1 MKSSLYIFH
10 SGHLERRQN
19 TLRFKNKRQNR
30 FIPVT
35 TIRDIHL
42 FGEVEVNTSALNF
55 LGEHGIAMHSYN
67 YFNSYTGSYLPR
79 KRSSNGQLSKLKQ
92 VEYYLDEKKRL
103 ALAKALMDAAIANLE
118 KVLGYYN
125 RRDVDLDWN
134 MQKLAEQKLKI
145 KNSKNI
151 PTLMAIEGQA
161 RSYYYKA
168 WDSIL
173 QNDDFLFDKRTRQPP
188 KNRLNSLISF
198 GNMLLYST
206 CLTEIYSTSLDPGI
220 GFLHA
225 TNNRS
230 FSLNLD
236 IAELFK
242 PIIVDRVIF
251 SLIRNKRIHAS
262 QFRKHKLGPRL
273 DDKARTS
280 FLDSYNQRL
289 KDTVKLN
296 RGDRPVSY
304 RTLIRREGYKLE
316 AFFLEK
322 KKYQAF
328 VAKW

>member
-35 TIRDIHL
+35 GIKDIHL
-42 FGEVEVNTSALNF
+42 FGEVELNTSALNF
-55 LGEHGIAMHSYN
+55 LAEHGIAMHSYN
-67 YFNSYTGSYLPR
+67 YYNSYTGSYLPR
-79 KRSSNGQLSKLKQ
+79 KRSSNGRLTKLKQ
-92 VEYYLDEKKRL
+92 VEHYLDEKKRL
-103 ALAKALMDAAIANLE
+103 NLAKTLLQGALANLQ
-118 KVLGYYN
+118 KVLRYYQ
-125 RRDVDLDWN
+125 RRDIDLDWYLT
-134 MQKLAEQKLKI
+134 KLAEQQARLPKSQSI
-145 KNSKNI
+145 AA
-151 PTLMAIEGQA
+151 LMAAEGQA

-173 QNDDFLFDKRTRQPP
+173 QNNDFLFEKRSRQPP
-188 KNRLNSLISF
+188 KNRLNALISF
-198 GNMLLYST
+198 GNMLLYSS
-206 CLTEIYSTSLDPGI
+206 CLTEIYATSLDPGI

-230 FSLNLD
+230 YSLNLD

-251 SLIRNKRIHAS
+251 SLIRNKRIHAG

-273 DDKARTS
+273 DDKARTA

-289 KDTVKLN
+289 KDTVILN

-304 RTLIRREGYKLE
+304 RTLIRREAYKLE
-316 AFFLEK
+316 AFFLGK
-322 KKYQAF
+322 KEYRAF